1 MNANELYLN
10 DGRPTGVYF
19 CSVCRSTYR
28 DKEPAEECC
37 SLHKKCVGC
46 GDLIP
51 KKSPK
56 IACPDCVN
64 KKRDARERER
74 FNKAAKV
81 SEWDGMIYS
90 EGHGPEYFQDMDE
103 LIEWIDDAS
112 FPDNPLGVPEY
123 VWTCDEHR
131 VVDID
136 VSVIVNHI
144 RDSEFASDDFDEKDL
159 NGLDELQGAI
169 IKFNSLNA
177 GFITYTP
184 NYNLAL
190 ILKKESHDIK
200 HEPFED

>member
-1 MNANELYLN
+1 MNATELYLK

-19 CSVCRSTYR
+19 CSVCRGTYR

-46 GDLIP
+46 GELISR
-51 KKSPK
+51 KSPK
-56 IACPDCVN
+56 IACPACVA
-64 KKRDARERER
+64 KKRDAQEQER

-90 EGHGPEYFQDMDE
+90 EGHGGEYFHDLDEFVEWMMDE
-103 LIEWIDDAS
+103 SLD
-112 FPDNPLGVPEY
+112 LPEY
-123 VWTCDEHR
+123 VWTCDQQR
-131 VVDID
+131 VVDVD

-144 RDSEFASDDFDEKDL
+144 GDSELAPDDFDEEDL

-169 IKFNSLNA
+169 IKFNSLNED
-177 GFITYTP
+177 FVTYTP

-190 ILKKESHDIK
+190 ILKKEHQGTK
-200 HEPFED
+200 QEPSED